1 MKSKQKLR
9 NTNQFKKKK
18 NKQKNEKRT
27 QFQSFTKCLNPP
39 KKMSIK
45 HFPETVNFRRFIV
58 EMEELFKSEDM
69 NVKKTEIEEN
79 DIQSTLWN
87 GIINKWVINE
97 TINTK
102 CIRYQSSL
110 FDLGF
115 TPYENGI
122 QLYKISINPMLQ
134 KKGIGKDIM
143 NKILKIVDDLN
154 IEISL
159 IPIPF
164 EYNIPLEKLK
174 TFYKNLG
181 FQKDIFSP
189 YWRYNSIR
197 NKQFE
202 IENFSMVA

>member
-1 MKSKQKLR
+1 
-9 NTNQFKKKK
+9 
-18 NKQKNEKRT
+18 
-27 QFQSFTKCLNPP
+27 
-39 KKMSIK
+39 
-45 HFPETVNFRRFIV
+45 
-58 EMEELFKSEDM
+58 
-69 NVKKTEIEEN
+69 
-79 DIQSTLWN
+79 
-87 GIINKWVINE
+87 
-97 TINTK
+97 
-102 CIRYQSSL
+102 
-110 FDLGF
+110 
-115 TPYENGI
+115 
-122 QLYKISINPMLQ
+122 MLQ